1 MLHGLS
7 RGMSKRLIVL
17 VMIKVSNN
25 LPWYYQWGQLN
36 NSEEIGKLETE
47 DYFILT
53 LFTLFLDWNVVFYH
67 ELLF

>member
-67 ELLF
+67 ELRF

>member
-67 ELLF
+67 ELSF

>member
-1 MLHGLS
+1 MLHGLL

-67 ELLF
+67 ELRF

>member
-25 LPWYYQWGQLN
+25 LPWYYQWGHLN
-36 NSEEIGKLETE
+36 NFEEIGNLETE

>member
-7 RGMSKRLIVL
+7 RAMSKRLIVL

-36 NSEEIGKLETE
+36 NFEEIGKLETE
-47 DYFILT
+47 DYFVLT

-67 ELLF
+67 ELRF